1 MPNLSPWQN
10 ALERNLGVLP
20 DKGTVDAGY
29 SSYDNLEYA
38 EGKKL
43 DMYVPD
49 NLLSALDEKEEGEKR
64 YHKSKFQY
72 DEERDI
78 YLCPE
83 GKDLKQWAKRKRKG
97 KPLLVLYRGES
108 CRGCSVKERCTAR
121 KARTISRDG
130 REPLLEAMRQKLRT
144 EERKQIY
151 KKRGY
156 TVESF
161 FWTDE
166 VEWQEAV
173 DELAWLGESAG

>member
-1 MPNLSPWQN
+1 
-10 ALERNLGVLP
+10 LP